1 MKKKDENM
9 HACFYFFFL
18 NETFIL
24 LTCIIINEYFEIIL
38 EKRI

>member
-1 MKKKDENM
+1 MKEKKDENM
-9 HACFYFFFL
+9 HACFFFL

-24 LTCIIINEYFEIIL
+24 LTCININEYFEIIL

>member
-1 MKKKDENM
+1 MKKKKM
-9 HACFYFFFL
+9 KICMRVFIFFL

-24 LTCIIINEYFEIIL
+24 LTCININEYFEIIL